1 MKWLS
6 FIAVL
11 LTCAFF
17 CGRSFAKPSR
27 TLVLKDTE
35 VAPIKTAIGY
45 STILQFDGRPSSV
58 VLGDQDA
65 FKVEYVGSSVTIKP
79 LVPGSKSNMFVF
91 TDYDRFNFKL
101 FTGPSQDADYIVQ
114 VKRKSQSTTTYPAT
128 SEDNKL
134 IVQNVIKWTTSHGIN
149 LKISSVA
156 HPKTNSA
163 LIIAFSISLNS
174 SKKPPELKIAPG
186 EIEVSQ
192 NKQII
197 PIDSIYLE
205 RIDLSA
211 GDPMSHGT
219 LIIRTTDY
227 RKGQPLTLSFT
238 PTMNKRPVRLRVS
251 VPMGTKSK
259 GEKVDAKENKN

>member
-6 FIAVL
+6 FFAVL
-11 LTCAFF
+11 LTGAAF
-17 CGRSFAKPSR
+17 CSRSFAKPSR
-27 TLVLKDTE
+27 ILVLKDTE

-65 FKVEYVGSSVTIKP
+65 FKVEYVGNSVTIKP

-101 FTGPSQDADYIVQ
+101 FTGSSQDADYIVQ
-114 VKRKSQSTTTYPAT
+114 VKHKSQSAANYPAT
-128 SEDNKL
+128 SDDNRL
-134 IVQNVIKWTTSHGIN
+134 IVQNVMKWTTSHGIN
-149 LKISSVA
+149 LKISSIA
-156 HPKTNSA
+156 HPKTESA
-163 LIIAFSISLNS
+163 LIIGFSISLNS
-174 SKKPPELKIAPG
+174 RKQPPELKIGPG

-205 RIDLSA
+205 RVDLSA

-219 LIIRTTDY
+219 LIIRASDF

-238 PTMNKRPVRLRVS
+238 PTLNKRPVRLRVS

-259 GEKVDAKENKN
+259 GEKMDAKENKS